1 MAGLQIRLS
10 SAYRSIEKLD
20 ASSLPDFAILIG
32 RNGVGKTQLLKA
44 LVEGIATAS
53 EIPRNEVEA
62 SIRHRISA
70 RCCASRYLPSATAR
84 SKRFVNKLHKR
95 VFERRAEAGRS
106 TGPTRFLLAYY
117 RLRAQRKPMV

>member
-32 RNGVGKTQLLKA
+32 RNDVGKTQLLKA

-53 EIPRNEVEA
+53 EIPRNEVEP
-62 SIRHRISA
+62 SIRHRIERKVLREQIFTERDSKIEKI
-70 RCCASRYLPSATAR
+70 RQQAT
-84 SKRFVNKLHKR
+84 
-95 VFERRAEAGRS
+95 
-106 TGPTRFLLAYY
+106 
-117 RLRAQRKPMV
+117 

>member
-53 EIPRNEVEA
+53 EIPRNEVEMYDFA
-62 SIRHRISA
+62 SFAPGNSA
-70 RCCASRYLPSATAR
+70 AVSWGAVRFASSAADAYFTALPAGKSPSELAR
-84 SKRFVNKLHKR
+84 GTSGNKFSSR
-95 VFERRAEAGRS
+95 SRTIAVAGS
-106 TGPTRFLLAYY
+106 LD
-117 RLRAQRKPMV
+117 

>member
-44 LVEGIATAS
+44 LVEGIATA
-53 EIPRNEVEA
+53 
-62 SIRHRISA
+62 
-70 RCCASRYLPSATAR
+70 
-84 SKRFVNKLHKR
+84 
-95 VFERRAEAGRS
+95 
-106 TGPTRFLLAYY
+106 
-117 RLRAQRKPMV
+117 